1 MIQAIF
7 WDNDGVLVDTEELYF
22 AANRQILAQRGIAF
36 DRDDFAQMSLR
47 EGRSIFDLFPELDEA
62 EREAFHGQTRLLQYF
77 EFVLMGGDYA
87 RYKPH
92 PDPYLAAAARLGLA
106 PEDCIVVEDTERG
119 LQSAVSAGMRCIV
132 VPNPLAEDADLSC
145 AHAVVSRVSEVPE
158 IVAGLL

>member
-62 EREAFHGQTRLLQYF
+62 EREAFHGQT
-77 EFVLMGGDYA
+77 
-87 RYKPH
+87 
-92 PDPYLAAAARLGLA
+92 
-106 PEDCIVVEDTERG
+106 
-119 LQSAVSAGMRCIV
+119 SVSC
-132 VPNPLAEDADLSC
+132 ST
-145 AHAVVSRVSEVPE
+145 SSSY
-158 IVAGLL
+158 